1 MPVSMAKPLV
11 GDGLWERVGV
21 GRWGRSLAGGDE
33 VGAAWLERGS
43 AGAGVAAWGGG
54 AATESGRVAALER
67 GTGGRAVRAIGRWGR
82 GVVDAPVVGGER
94 PAPRPLRSAGRAPSA
109 TSKRHLICD
118 GQGIRLAVI

>member
-43 AGAGVAAWGGG
+43 AGAGVAASLMRRWW
-54 AATESGRVAALER
+54 AAK
-67 GTGGRAVRAIGRWGR
+67 
-82 GVVDAPVVGGER
+82 R

-118 GQGIRLAVI
+118 GQGIPLAVILPAGTAAIINRRRPPRHSSSPLPIDQGP